1 MFAGSLKESW
11 CHERIEIHEVDPLV
25 VENLIEYA
33 YTGKIEVN
41 QENVLLL
48 LKTADLLQFDSVSKM
63 NTISLIICYMYILFV
78 DIYMIVKHI
87 IYRTIMIYDCTYE
100 S

>member
-11 CHERIEIHEVDPLV
+11 CHERIEIHEVNPTV

-33 YTGKIEVN
+33 YTGRIDVN

-48 LKTADLLQFDSVSKM
+48 LQTADLLQFDSVSV
-63 NTISLIICYMYILFV
+63 ISQHYTGYSV
-78 DIYMIVKHI
+78 
-87 IYRTIMIYDCTYE
+87 
-100 S
+100 

>member
-78 DIYMIVKHI
+78 DTLMIS
-87 IYRTIMIYDCTYE
+87 RNT
-100 S
+100 